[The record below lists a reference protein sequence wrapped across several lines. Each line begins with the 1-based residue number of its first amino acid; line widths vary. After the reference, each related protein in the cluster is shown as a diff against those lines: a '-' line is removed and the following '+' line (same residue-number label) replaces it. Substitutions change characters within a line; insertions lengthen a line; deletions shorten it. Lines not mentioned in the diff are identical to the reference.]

1 MDDLIPTGNCY
12 DLQRD
17 IDDDW
22 EVMGAYQKE
31 PDVSELT
38 LPNQQVNDQHSMIL
52 QQKSSYVEN
61 NGRIQ
66 EDNSDDDSISSL
78 SEQSD
83 FNSSATESDVT
94 PVLSRNP
101 PMDNN
106 PSEDGSRK
114 RKRNNFEPAEK
125 ETLTTIY
132 CFLHMRP
139 LTNLVLK
146 RELAEVVHAAVY
158 GNEKVEKNY
167 PGLIRE
173 IRDESHCF
181 EAFPYRTLKSVNT
194 FVYNPFCKEY
204 VKQSAK
210 LINGVWVFSVYARN
224 DWSCFLTSANSYTL
238 LRHG

>member
-1 MDDLIPTGNCY
+1 MDDLIPTGNYY

-52 QQKSSYVEN
+52 QQKSLFVKN

-66 EDNSDDDSISSL
+66 KNNSNDDPIHGL
-78 SEQSD
+78 SERSD
-83 FNSSATESDVT
+83 FSSSATESYVT

-101 PMDNN
+101 AMDNY

-114 RKRNNFEPAEK
+114 RKRDNFESTEK
-125 ETLTTIY
+125 GTLTTTY
-132 CFLHMRP
+132 CSLRMRP
-139 LTNLVLK
+139 LTSLVLK

-158 GNEKVEKNY
+158 GNAETEKKY
-167 PGLIRE
+167 PELIQQ
-173 IRDESHCF
+173 IRVESHYSKT
-181 EAFPYRTLKSVNT
+181 FPYRTLKSVKT
-194 FVYNPFCKEY
+194 FVYNPFCKDY
-204 VKQSAK
+204 VKESAR
-210 LINGVWVFSVYARN
+210 LIDGVWVFPICVRN
-224 DWSCFLTSANSYTL
+224 DWSCFLISANSYAL
-238 LRHG
+238 L